1 MSKKIVRVMVIYD
14 DGTFEECIAGEIR
27 PTLQYPPGVRSPE
40 FPQSEKPPTITPY
53 VPTNPKPIN
62 PAPWTIPPCS
72 KCGRTD
78 MHGCNMIDC
87 PTGWGRPWDNH
98 NKVID

>member
-1 MSKKIVRVMVIYD
+1 MSKKIVRVMVFYD
-14 DGTFEECIAGEIR
+14 DGTFEEVKVEKQSGL
-27 PTLQYPPGVRSPE
+27 TYPPGVRSPE
-40 FPQSEKPPTITPY
+40 FPQSEKPSITPY

-62 PAPWTIPPCS
+62 PAPWTVPPCG
-72 KCGRTD
+72 KCGRSDIHNCT
-78 MHGCNMIDC
+78 NIDC